1 MNKKR
6 NETKRNELYR
16 INGQMKGP
24 VQHIH
29 NETDGVAD
37 RLANGQT
44 DKPTDQRMNEQ
55 AKRENC

>member
-1 MNKKR
+1 MKR
-6 NETKRNELYR
+6 
-16 INGQMKGP
+16 P

-29 NETDGVAD
+29 NETDGEDD
-37 RLANGQT
+37 RLANGQI

>member
-1 MNKKR
+1 
-6 NETKRNELYR
+6 
-16 INGQMKGP
+16 MKGP

-29 NETDGVAD
+29 NETDDETD

-44 DKPTDQRMNEQ
+44 DKPTDQQMNEQ